1 MFTNLQVLSSF
12 KGSGGY
18 LRIYVFFFQGQT
30 LATNV
35 RHFAKFILLIAIFRY
50 ASIGYVHW
58 CYVIFCVKRK
68 I

>member
-18 LRIYVFFFQGQT
+18 LRIYVFFQGQT

-35 RHFAKFILLIAIFRY
+35 RHFAKFILLIAMLNTLALGMY
-50 ASIGYVHW
+50 IGAM
-58 CYVIFCVKRK
+58 
-68 I
+68 

>member
-18 LRIYVFFFQGQT
+18 LRIYVFFQGQT

>member
-1 MFTNLQVLSSF
+1 MV
-12 KGSGGY
+12 
-18 LRIYVFFFQGQT
+18 IYAFMFFFQGQT